1 MTIDKK
7 SVEIILVALIL
18 ILTPIFG
25 FSSAIVVE
33 AQPSLKDPN
42 LKVELV
48 TKELASPTGMAFLD
62 KNNILV
68 IQKND
73 GTVRLISNGI
83 LEDKPILKVDI
94 DNDKRF
100 CCIGLLGIA
109 ILKITAN
116 NNNNIT
122 DVKKESTTG
131 GIVTKP
137 TTTTTSVFLYYTEDK
152 IGKPIRNKVYR
163 YEWNGETLLNPKL
176 ILDLP
181 AEGLHHVGGKLTIG
195 KDHSLYAVIGDLDRE
210 GELQNFKDG
219 PSPDNTSVIFRVSAL
234 DGSTIKDNPFMNN
247 NNNNNNSA
255 IQTYYAYGIRN
266 SFGLTTDPVTG
277 RLWDTDNGDIDYDEI
292 NLVNPGFNGGWKKVM
307 GPISRSKDVTEDQLV
322 NLPGSKYADPVF
334 SWKSS
339 IGVTAIEFLN
349 SSKLGEKYKDNVFV
363 GDIDKGN
370 LYYFQVNENRTGL
383 KFDGSD
389 SDKEQQQHKESGLS
403 DLVADNKKEISE
415 ITLGKGFGG
424 ITDIKTSP
432 NGLLYILTFDRKAR
446 GEGSGEGSIYRISS
460 TSDNL
465 TGAPR

>member
-1 MTIDKK
+1 MRIDKK
-7 SVEIILVALIL
+7 SIEVILVALIL
-18 ILTPIFG
+18 ILTPIFA

-48 TKELASPTGMAFLD
+48 TKGLASPTGMAFLD
-62 KNNILV
+62 KNKILV

-73 GTVRLISNGI
+73 GTIRLISNGI
-83 LEDKPILKVDI
+83 LEDKPILKVDVY
-94 DNDKRF
+94 NDTRF

-109 ILKITAN
+109 ILKTAN
-116 NNNNIT
+116 NNNNNNNNVT
-122 DVKKESTTG
+122 DVKKESAG

-137 TTTTTSVFLYYTEDK
+137 TTTSVFLYYTEDK

-181 AEGLHHVGGKLTIG
+181 AEGLHDVGGKLTIG
-195 KDHSLYAVIGDLDRE
+195 KDHSLYGVIGDLNRE

-234 DGSTIKDNPFMNN
+234 DGSAIKDNPFM
-247 NNNNNNSA
+247 NNNNNSA

-266 SFGLTTDPVTG
+266 SFGLATDPVTG
-277 RLWDTDNGDIDYDEI
+277 RLWDTDNGDKDYDEI

-322 NLPGSKYADPVF
+322 NLPGSKYADPAF

-339 IGVTAIEFLN
+339 IGITAIEFLN

-363 GDIDKGN
+363 GDIDNGN

-383 KFDGSD
+383 KFDNSD
-389 SDKEQQQHKESGLS
+389 IDKEQQQKESGLS

-432 NGLLYILTFDRKAR
+432 NDGLLYILTFDRTAR
-446 GEGSGEGSIYRISS
+446 GEGSIYRISPVS
-460 TSDNL
+460 NNL
-465 TGAPR
+465 TEPPR

>member
-18 ILTPIFG
+18 ILTPIFA
-25 FSSAIVVE
+25 FSLAIVVD

-73 GTVRLISNGI
+73 GTIRLISNGI
-83 LEDKPILKVDI
+83 LEDKPILKVDV
-94 DNDKRF
+94 DSDTRF

-109 ILKITAN
+109 ILKTAN
-116 NNNNIT
+116 NVT
-122 DVKKESTTG
+122 DLKKEPAG

-195 KDHSLYAVIGDLDRE
+195 KDHSLYAAIGDLDRE

-219 PSPDNTSVIFRVSAL
+219 PSSDNTSVIFRVSPL
-234 DGSTIKDNPFMNN
+234 NGSATKDNPFM

-266 SFGLTTDPVTG
+266 SFGLATDPVTG
-277 RLWDTDNGDIDYDEI
+277 RLWDTDNGDKDYDEI

-322 NLPGSKYADPVF
+322 NFPGSKYADPVF

-349 SSKLGEKYKDNVFV
+349 SSKLGKKYKDNIFV
-363 GDIDKGN
+363 GDIDNGN

-383 KFDGSD
+383 KFDSDD
-389 SDKEQQQHKESGLS
+389 SDKEQQHKDSGLS

-432 NGLLYILTFDRKAR
+432 NGLLYILTFDRKAH

-465 TGAPR
+465 TGPPR